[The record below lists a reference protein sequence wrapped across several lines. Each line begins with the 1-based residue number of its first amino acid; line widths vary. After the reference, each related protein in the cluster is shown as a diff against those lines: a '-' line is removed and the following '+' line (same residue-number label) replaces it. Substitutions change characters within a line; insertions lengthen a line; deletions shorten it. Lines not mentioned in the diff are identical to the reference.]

1 MSDKEK
7 FNEEEYH
14 FVDDPDMSSYAEPD
28 LGEEVTPNSEMP
40 NKEASPEKK
49 NVAATLIHGVQSL
62 FQNFMKIGEPI
73 WSMIK
78 QNLILRMALLGLG
91 VFILI
96 LIVYRCS
103 VDPLAVK
110 TTEKISPIPAARPK
124 VTQMVAPVVQP
135 KVQTVTKVE
144 DSTKTAALNQT
155 VVQEKLN
162 DLEKNQASLQTQV
175 SDLSSQLA
183 SMNSS
188 VTTMMSNFKM
198 LNDQLAQL
206 AVTLQNQAK
215 AAPVVTPRKTHPQ
228 ARWDG
233 HAAASQRAVQYRL
246 QAVIPG
252 RAWLISSA
260 GDTLTVREGTRIARY
275 GVVRYIDAK
284 RGRVLTSSGQMIQFG
299 QNDS

>member
-28 LGEEVTPNSEMP
+28 HGEEVTPNSDMP
-40 NKEASPEKK
+40 NEQSAPEKK
-49 NVAATLIHGVQSL
+49 NVAATLTHGVQSL
-62 FQNFMKIGEPI
+62 FQNFMKIGAPL

-103 VDPLAVK
+103 ANPLAVK
-110 TTEKISPIPAARPK
+110 TTEKISPIPTARPK

-135 KVQTVTKVE
+135 KVETVTRVE
-144 DSTKTAALNQT
+144 DTSKIALNQA
-155 VVQEKLN
+155 VVQGKLN

-175 SDLSSQLA
+175 SDLSAQMA
-183 SMNSS
+183 SMNTN
-188 VTTMMSNFKM
+188 VTNMMSNFKI

-215 AAPVVTPRKTHPQ
+215 AAPVLTPRKTHPQ

-233 HAAASQRAVQYRL
+233 HASTQRSVQYSL

-284 RGRVLTSSGQMIQFG
+284 RGRVLTSSGQMIQFS